1 MSIGKLPN
9 LKLLYVFATVVK
21 CQGYARA
28 QQELNLTTSAISN
41 YMSEL
46 EDKLGFTLCH
56 RGRGGFSLTPKGES
70 FWQQSLNLLN
80 NLDDF
85 DRYTDSLRDEQSGT
99 LRVGIIDA
107 MVTNDEFPLS
117 MAISR
122 FNDTFPQVHINLQ
135 IKNPH
140 ALLQGILDNE
150 LDIAIGNFP
159 IQSNSVVHYPLYR
172 EQHWLYC
179 SDQHEL
185 FEAKDIQ
192 VPHIT
197 QARMVTRSYWSSS
210 DLGRRGFRQCTA
222 TVESMEAQ
230 LLLILSGKYIGYLP
244 DHFAQSWV
252 NNRRLRILLPN
263 KYGYQAPF
271 SMIFRRGRH
280 KEAMIRTMRDILQ
293 TRLTLDH
300 SSSRLV
306 MG

>member
-9 LKLLYVFATVVK
+9 LKLLHVFTTVVK

-107 MVTNDEFPLS
+107 MVTNEELPFS
-117 MAISR
+117 MAISQ
-122 FNDTFPQVHINLQ
+122 FNDAFPQVHINLQ

-159 IQSNSVVHYPLYR
+159 IQSNSVIHYPLYR

-185 FEAKDIQ
+185 FNSGALEGL
-192 VPHIT
+192 HIA

-210 DLGRRGFRQCTA
+210 DLGRRGFRQSTA

-244 DHFAQSWV
+244 DHYAQPWV
-252 NNRRLRILLPN
+252 NNHRLRVLLPE

-271 SMIFRRGRH
+271 SLIFRRGRQ
-280 KEAMIRTMRDILQ
+280 KEALIRTMRDILQ
-293 TRLTLDH
+293 TGSTLVRDSHRLA
-300 SSSRLV
+300 
-306 MG
+306 MN

>member
-1 MSIGKLPN
+1 MSMGKLPN
-9 LKLLYVFATVVK
+9 LKLLYVFTTVVK

-28 QQELNLTTSAISN
+28 QQALNLTTSAISN

-56 RGRGGFSLTPKGES
+56 RGRSGFSLTPKGES
-70 FWQQSLNLLN
+70 FWQQSLNLLS

-99 LRVGIIDA
+99 LQIGIIDA
-107 MVTNDEFPLS
+107 MVSNEELPFS
-117 MAISR
+117 QAIR
-122 FNDTFPQVHINLQ
+122 QFNDDFPQVHLHLQ
-135 IKNPH
+135 VKHPH

-159 IQSNSVVHYPLYR
+159 LQSNSVVHYPLYH

-179 SDQHEL
+179 SDQHAL
-185 FEAKDIQ
+185 FNQSDIKN
-192 VPHIT
+192 PHIA

-210 DLGRRGFRQCTA
+210 DLGRRGFRQSTA

-244 DHFAQSWV
+244 DHYAQPWL
-252 NNRRLRILLPN
+252 NQQRLRVLLPEQ
-263 KYGYQAPF
+263 YGYQAPF
-271 SMIFRRGRH
+271 SLIFRRGRQ
-280 KEAMIRTMRDILQ
+280 KEPMIRTLRDILCSYS
-293 TRLTLDH
+293 TLLHDH
-300 SSSRLV
+300 NQQAV
-306 MG
+306 G